1 MATATVKQKK
11 TIEETYV
18 HLDLLSHILKRPGM
32 YIGSIKN
39 ETKNFF
45 LLDEEN
51 LFSVRETEYVPS
63 ILKIIDEVISNS
75 CDEFRRPTNFGLTN
89 ISVTIDNNGSVKVKD
104 NGGIP
109 VVKHKVAGV
118 YVPEYIFSNLM
129 TGSNFDDT
137 ENRAGIGQ
145 NGIGSKTAA
154 IFSTDFSVYT
164 ADGKHSYFRS
174 WKDNMRTM
182 NDDLQVKTS
191 KEHFTEISFRID
203 FSQFEGIDCLTDDF
217 IDIIEKRCVDA
228 AAANLGLTVEFIHN
242 DEGEEV
248 KKSNWKFNDFSEYIE
263 LYSNY
268 VNIDDMVSFSDK
280 QKSVWFFPDG
290 NINIGFVNGAECSN
304 GTHIKEIHGIIN
316 DAVSSYITQKK
327 KLDILPKFV
336 DGKYSTFCM
345 LHVDNPTFD
354 SQTKD
359 TLTTPVSKFI
369 TGEDDYK
376 FTLPKKFLDDVCKS
390 DVVDTVIDWFK
401 QKQEV
406 EDQKNLRKL
415 NKDAKKKV
423 SNNDKYIEANSRN
436 RLERELWIYEGNS
449 AQTGF
454 RMSRN
459 PQTQA
464 AYMLRGVT
472 LNSYGLS
479 ASKVMSNKELADL
492 VSIIGLQWGQKNKKE
507 DLNFNKI
514 IIATDADHDGDKIA
528 GILLVFFNKFPELF
542 EYEMICRSM
551 SPIMIATKGTEKI
564 KIYTFKEYKEREKEL
579 KGYEIKYAKGL
590 GSLNNEEYKEMIQ
603 HPMLHVYRR
612 DEMAEQSINRWFGK
626 GVAKERRHVLKDEV

>member
-75 CDEFRRPTNFGLTN
+75 CDEFRRPTNFGLTD

-174 WKDNMRTM
+174 WKDNMRKM

-228 AAANLGLTVEFIHN
+228 AAANLGLSVEFIHN
-242 DEGEEV
+242 DDSEEV

-327 KLDILPKFV
+327 KLEILPKFV

-436 RLERELWIYEGNS
+436 RFERELWIYEGNS

>member
-174 WKDNMRTM
+174 WKDNMRKM

-228 AAANLGLTVEFIHN
+228 AAANLGLSVEFIHN
-242 DEGEEV
+242 DDGEEV

-376 FTLPKKFLDDVCKS
+376 FTLPKQFLDDVCKS

>member
-39 ETKNFF
+39 EIKNFF

-51 LFSVRETEYVPS
+51 LFSVREIEYVPS

-75 CDEFRRPTNFGLTN
+75 CDEFRRPTNFGLTD

-174 WKDNMRTM
+174 WKDNMRKM

-228 AAANLGLTVEFIHN
+228 AAANLGLSVEFIHN
-242 DEGEEV
+242 DDGEEV
-248 KKSNWKFNDFSEYIE
+248 KKSNWKFNDFCEYIE

-268 VNIDDMVSFSDK
+268 VNIDDMVSFTDK

-327 KLDILPKFV
+327 KLEILPKFV